1 MTIENSYTYL
11 VAGDFAVRL
20 VSLGNS
26 DQQELM
32 SAAYWFQNGTQ
43 ATDDFATRIWADL
56 SPQRQRW
63 VLVTVLFDNPID
75 PSGADAQALYTT
87 LRSSLQR
94 SLEGGAQ
101 Q

>member
-1 MTIENSYTYL
+1 MTIDNSYTFL
-11 VAGDFAVRL
+11 VDRDFAIRL
-20 VSLGNS
+20 VSLSNR
-26 DQQELM
+26 DQHVLM
-32 SAAYWFQNGTQ
+32 SAAYWFQNGEQ

-63 VLVTVLFDNPID
+63 VLVTVLFDNAID
-75 PSGADAQALYTT
+75 PGDMDAQALYTT
-87 LRSSLQR
+87 LRGALQR